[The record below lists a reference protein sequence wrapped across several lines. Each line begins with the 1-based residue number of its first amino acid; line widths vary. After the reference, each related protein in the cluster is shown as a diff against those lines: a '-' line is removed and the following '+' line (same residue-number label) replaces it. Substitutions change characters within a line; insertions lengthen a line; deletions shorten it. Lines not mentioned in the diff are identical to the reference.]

1 MSNVQLYKS
10 RVFVLAWH
18 LIAFVQF
25 VYAIYF
31 DWNFVKIPENVTLK
45 MVQPGIGGR
54 TRFLTYWCLV
64 SRVSIVGSVECLDD
78 SWSIMG
84 EIPVHLSILR

>member
-10 RVFVLAWH
+10 RVFVCTWH

-25 VYAIYF
+25 VYAIYY
-31 DWNFVKIPENVTLK
+31 DWNHVKIPADLDLK
-45 MVQPGIGGR
+45 MVKPGIGGR

-64 SRVSIVGSVECLDD
+64 ST
-78 SWSIMG
+78 
-84 EIPVHLSILR
+84 EIGGHLTSQTDTSELWF

>member
-45 MVQPGIGGR
+45 MVQPGIGRR

-78 SWSIMG
+78 S
-84 EIPVHLSILR
+84 

>member
-10 RVFVLAWH
+10 RVFVFTWH

-31 DWNFVKIPENVTLK
+31 DWNHVKIPDNINLK
-45 MVQPGIGGR
+45 MVSPGIGGR

-64 SRVSIVGSVECLDD
+64 SRFPIAPIELVDL
-78 SWSIMG
+78 
-84 EIPVHLSILR
+84 

>member
-10 RVFVLAWH
+10 RVFVLTWH

-25 VYAIYF
+25 VYAIHY
-31 DWNFVKIPENVTLK
+31 DWHHVKIPDNINLK

-64 SRVSIVGSVECLDD
+64 SRAYF
-78 SWSIMG
+78 
-84 EIPVHLSILR
+84 PLSSRDKGLRKRWCCQNID

>member
-10 RVFVLAWH
+10 RLFVLIWH
-18 LIAFVQF
+18 VIAFSTF
-25 VYAIYF
+25 VYAIYY
-31 DWNFVKIPENVTLK
+31 DWTFVKVPEDVTLK

-64 SRVSIVGSVECLDD
+64 SAAPIYQF
-78 SWSIMG
+78 I
-84 EIPVHLSILR
+84 

>member
-10 RVFVLAWH
+10 RVFVFTWH
-18 LIAFVQF
+18 MIAFVQF
-25 VYAIYF
+25 VYAIYY
-31 DWNFVKIPENVTLK
+31 DWNFVQIPADVTLK

-64 SRVSIVGSVECLDD
+64 SRVGGKVLWPFTVLDID
-78 SWSIMG
+78 R
-84 EIPVHLSILR
+84 HT

>member
-10 RVFVLAWH
+10 RVFIFTWH

-25 VYAIYF
+25 LYAIYY
-31 DWNFVKIPENVTLK
+31 DWYFVQIPHDVALK

-64 SRVSIVGSVECLDD
+64 STKDNY
-78 SWSIMG
+78 
-84 EIPVHLSILR
+84 